1 LLYTPFMTVAA
12 GARLGPYE
20 IRGPLGA
27 GGMGEVYRARDPR
40 LGRDVAI
47 KVLPPAFVSDP
58 DRLSRFEQ
66 EARAVAAL
74 NHPNILAIYDVGR
87 EGARP
92 FLVTELLEGGTLRAR
107 LAEETLPLR
116 HGVELAAQIARGLA
130 AAHEKGIVHRDLKPE
145 NLFVTKD
152 RRLKILDFGLAKLV
166 GPSVAGPAESTIAAG
181 RTESGTVL
189 GTVGYM
195 APEQVRGE
203 PADHRSD
210 LFALG
215 AVLYELV
222 TAKRAFHASTPA
234 ETMTAILRS
243 DPEPMRSSGRDV
255 PPAIERIALRCLE
268 KDPRQRYHSAHDLA
282 FQLESALDA
291 MSGPAA
297 PEASGAGGGRPTPLG
312 RWLLP
317 ATLLTGITGG
327 LLFGVPLGERNGTLT
342 PEFHRVTFRPGFVW
356 SGRFAPDGRTIVYG
370 AAWAGGA
377 PEVFSTRPESPESR
391 SLGLSDASIL
401 SVSRSGELAVL
412 VRAAYAGGWAYR
424 GTLARLPIEGG
435 APREILDSVLWADW
449 EPKGTDLAVVREGD
463 GKRRLEYPI
472 GKSLYQTGG
481 TVREP
486 RFSPKGDRIAFLDHP
501 IFGDDRGYVATVDRS
516 GNVRRLTELWKS
528 IQGIAWAPDGEE
540 IWFTAADRGP
550 TRALYA
556 VTRGGKTRTIMRPP
570 GSLALQDISRE
581 GEVLLAEWT
590 TRYGIAG
597 ATAADTEERDLSW
610 LDWSAVR
617 DFSRDGGL
625 LLFTEGGEGGGPS
638 YGVYLR
644 KTDGSPAVR
653 LGDGEALAL
662 SPDAQWV
669 LSIERGERPK
679 PVLLPTGAGQPRALP
694 AGSIRDYQNGTFL
707 PDGRSIL
714 LLASEPGHGT
724 RYYLQSVDGGE
735 PAAITPEGMSGFG
748 FGAHTVSPDGRWV
761 VARGPDNEIGLWPI
775 GGGGPRPVSGLLPG
789 EFPIRWSADGRILY
803 TALPAEGRRVLQLA
817 RLEVATGKRAVWKD
831 LVPADAVGA
840 TRIGNPMVSP
850 DGSAYAYTYGSH
862 VSDLY
867 LVEGLK

>member
-1 LLYTPFMTVAA
+1 MSVAS

-40 LGRDVAI
+40 LGRDVAV
-47 KVLPPAFVSDP
+47 KVLPPAFSADP
-58 DRLSRFEQ
+58 GRLARFEQ

-74 NHPNILAIYDVGR
+74 NHPNIIAIYDVGTE
-87 EGARP
+87 EGRP
-92 FLVTELLEGGTLRAR
+92 YLVTELLEGGTLRTR
-107 LAEETLPLR
+107 LSGEPLPVR
-116 HGVELAAQIARGLA
+116 QAVELAVQIARGLA

-145 NLFVTKD
+145 NLFVAKD
-152 RRLKILDFGLAKLV
+152 RRLKILDFGLAKLTV
-166 GPSVAGPAESTIAAG
+166 TGPAESTIAAG

-203 PADHRSD
+203 PADPRSD

-215 AVLYELV
+215 AILYEML
-222 TAKRAFHASTPA
+222 TGTRAFHAETPA

-243 DPEPMRSSGRDV
+243 DPNPMHTSSKDI
-255 PPAIERIALRCLE
+255 PAGIEKITLRCLE
-268 KDPRQRYHSAHDLA
+268 KDPRQRYQSAHDLA
-282 FQLESALDA
+282 FQLESAVEGTA
-291 MSGPAA
+291 GG
-297 PEASGAGGGRPTPLG
+297 ASLEGGAGRAGPWS

-327 LLFGVPLGERNGTLT
+327 LLFGVPLGERQGGLT

-370 AAWAGGA
+370 AAWGGGP

-391 SLGLSDASIL
+391 SLGLADASIL

-412 VRAAYAGGWAYR
+412 VRAQYAGGWAYR

-449 EPKGTDLAVVREGD
+449 DPKGVELAVVREQG
-463 GKRRLEYPI
+463 GKRRLEAPI
-472 GKSLYQTGG
+472 GKVLYQTGG
-481 TVREP
+481 TIREP
-486 RFSPKGDRIAFLDHP
+486 RFSPKGDRVAFLDHP
-501 IFGDDRGYVATVDRS
+501 IFGDDRGYVAIVDRS
-516 GNVRRLTELWKS
+516 GNVKRLTQLWKS

-540 IWFTAADRGP
+540 IWFTAADQGP
-550 TRALYA
+550 TRGLHA

-570 GSLALQDISRE
+570 GSLALQDISRN
-581 GEVLLAEWT
+581 GEVLLAEWN

-597 ATAADTEERDLSW
+597 RTALDDAERDLSW

-617 DFSRDGGL
+617 DFSRDGSL
-625 LLFTEGGEGGGPS
+625 LLFTEGGEGGGAS
-638 YGVYLR
+638 YAVYVR

-662 SPDAQWV
+662 SPDAEWV
-669 LSIERGERPK
+669 LSIERGDRPR
-679 PVLLPTGAGQPRALP
+679 PILLPTGAGQARILS
-694 AGSIRDYQNGTFL
+694 AGNIRDYQNGSWL
-707 PDGRSIL
+707 PDGRRVL
-714 LLASEPGHGT
+714 LLASEPGRGP
-724 RYYLQSVDGGE
+724 RYYLQDIGGGD
-735 PAAITPEGMSGFG
+735 PKAITPEGMGGFG
-748 FGAHTVSPDGRWV
+748 FGAHTVSPDGSWV
-761 VARGPDNEIGLWPI
+761 VARGPDGAIALWPLA
-775 GGGGPRPVSGLLPG
+775 GGDPRPVAGLLPT
-789 EFPIRWSADGRILY
+789 EFPVRWSADGKYLY
-803 TALPAEGRRVLQLA
+803 TALPAEGRRKLQLS
-817 RLEVATGKRAVWKD
+817 RLDLASGTRTVWKN
-831 LVPADAVGA
+831 LVPADAMGV

-850 DGSAYAYTYGSH
+850 DGSTYAYTYGSH

-867 LVEGLK
+867 LVDGLK

>member
-1 LLYTPFMTVAA
+1 MSVTA
-12 GARLGPYE
+12 GARLGPYQ

-27 GGMGEVYRARDPR
+27 GGMGEVHRARDPR
-40 LGRDVAI
+40 LHRDVAI
-47 KVLPPAFVSDP
+47 KVLPPAFASDP
-58 DRLSRFEQ
+58 ERLSRFEQ

-74 NHPNILAIYDVGR
+74 NHPNILAIYDVGS
-87 EGARP
+87 EGGRP
-92 FLVTELLEGGTLRAR
+92 FLVTELLEGETLRAR
-107 LAEETLPLR
+107 LAGDPLSPR
-116 HGVELAAQIARGLA
+116 QAIELAVQIAHGLA

-152 RRLKILDFGLAKLV
+152 RRLKILDFGLAKLT
-166 GPSVAGPAESTIAAG
+166 GRGAAGPAESTIGAG

-189 GTVGYM
+189 GSAGYM

-203 PADHRSD
+203 PADPRSD

-215 AVLYELV
+215 AILYEMV
-222 TAKRAFHASTPA
+222 TGKRAFHAATAA

-243 DPEPMRSSGRDV
+243 DPEPMRASGREV
-255 PPAIERIALRCLE
+255 PAALERIALRCLE
-268 KDPRQRYHSAHDLA
+268 KDPRERYHSAHDLA
-282 FQLESALDA
+282 FQLESAAEGTSGIPGGERAD
-291 MSGPAA
+291 GPARGA
-297 PEASGAGGGRPTPLG
+297 PSW
-312 RWLLP
+312 RWLVP
-317 ATLLTGITGG
+317 ATLLTGLTGG
-327 LLFGVPLGERNGTLT
+327 LLFGVPLGERNGGEP

-370 AAWAGGA
+370 AAWAGGS

-391 SLGLSDASIL
+391 SLGLADASIL

-412 VRAAYAGGWAYR
+412 LRTEYAGGWAYR

-449 EPKGTDLAVVREGD
+449 EPKGENLAVVREAH

-472 GKSLYQTGG
+472 GTALYETGG

-501 IFGDDRGYVATVDRS
+501 IFGDDRGYVAIVDRS
-516 GNVRRLTELWKS
+516 GNTKRLTGLWKS

-556 VTRGGKTRTIMRPP
+556 VTRGGRTRTIMRPP
-570 GSLALQDISRE
+570 GSLALQDISRG

-590 TRYGIAG
+590 IRYGIAG
-597 ATAADTEERDLSW
+597 RTSGDGEERDLSW

-617 DFSRDGGL
+617 DFSRDGRL
-625 LLFTEGGEGGGPS
+625 LLFTEGGEGGGAA

-653 LGDGEALAL
+653 LGEGEGLAL
-662 SPDAQWV
+662 SPDAGWV
-669 LSIERGERPK
+669 LSIERGERPR
-679 PVLLPTGAGQPRALP
+679 PVLLPTGAGQPRTLP
-694 AGSIRDYQNGTFL
+694 AGNIRDYQNGSFL
-707 PDGRSIL
+707 PDGRSVL
-714 LLASEPGHGT
+714 LLASEPGHGL
-724 RYYLQSVDGGE
+724 RYYLQSTGGGE
-735 PAAITPEGMSGFG
+735 PVAVTPEGVSGFG
-748 FGAHTVSPDGRWV
+748 FGAHTVSPDGKWI
-761 VARGPDNEIGLWPI
+761 VARGPGGEIALWPI
-775 GGGGPRPVSGLLPG
+775 AGGGSRPIPWFLPG
-789 EFPIRWSADGRILY
+789 EFPIRWSPDGRHLV
-803 TALPAEGRRVLQLA
+803 TALPAEGRRAL
-817 RLEVATGKRAVWKD
+817 RLSRVEVETGKRTVWRD
-831 LVPADAVGA
+831 LVPADAAGA